1 MDDLSTD
8 ELILEFDL
16 ARIVFAEEEEEEE
29 EASYVV
35 SLKDITERKRAVEQ
49 IEILS
54 RFPAENPNPV
64 LRIAPEG
71 VILYANDASEPLL
84 AIWNAQIGQV
94 VPDDWRMQIKEVSK
108 SGQKKEIEVR
118 CGQRVFSCILAPV
131 VSMSYVNVYCRDIT
145 ERKQAEEQLRQ
156 AKEQYQQLVE
166 NINEVIFSL
175 DDGGT
180 IAYVSPAV
188 SALGAYVPT
197 ELIGRPFSDFVF
209 PEDLT
214 IAYSGFQRV
223 IGGELGPSEFRML
236 TKSGNVRWVRSSSK
250 PIVEQGNVVGI
261 SGALTDITERKRAEA
276 ALRASQEQFRIA
288 QDMSPDGFT
297 ILQPVRDAQE
307 RVVDFTWIYE
317 NAAVA
322 RMNGTDPEAVVG
334 KRLLELFPGHRG
346 TPILRAYQQVA
357 ESRETCIF
365 EADYSGESMA
375 KPTSFRL
382 VVVPMAGNIAIL
394 AQDITERKRAEEA
407 LRESEVRFREL
418 FNRMSSGV
426 AVYEAIDSGGDFIF
440 RDFNPA
446 AERIEKVSRKDILG
460 KRVSE
465 AFPGV
470 KAFGVFE
477 VFQRVWQTGKPEYL
491 PPSIYK
497 DERDPGSWREN
508 SVFKLPTG
516 EIVSIY
522 NDITERKRAEEALH
536 VSLEKY
542 RVLFESFPLGITISD
557 KSGKI
562 IEGNRESERLL
573 GITSD
578 AHAQRSID
586 GKEWQIVRKDGTPMP
601 VDEFASTRAL
611 QEDCLIE
618 NVEMGI
624 ARDNGEITWINVTAA
639 PIPLEGYG
647 VAITYGDITER
658 KFAEGR
664 LKTSREQLHLLAG
677 HLQSVREEE
686 RKHLAQEFHDQ
697 LGQTLTAIKMDL
709 SMLHRAIADP
719 GKELSRSVIAQ
730 GIESSQDMIDRAI
743 AIIREILSELR
754 PELLDQLGIVPTLE
768 WEVERFQ
775 RKSGISC
782 TFSSSVEAIDLDPKK
797 AIALYRIFQ
806 EAVTNVA
813 RHAKATSVVVSLRK
827 EGTCLVL
834 EIKDDGVGISADVEQ
849 RARSFGLI
857 GMRERAILLGG
868 TVEISGVEGKGTTVL
883 VRIPYEQTNA
893 DGGAAL

>member
-491 PPSIYK
+491 PENIYK
-497 DERDPGSWREN
+497 DERDPGSWRES

-522 NDITERKRAEEALH
+522 NDITERKRAEE
-536 VSLEKY
+536 
-542 RVLFESFPLGITISD
+542 
-557 KSGKI
+557 
-562 IEGNRESERLL
+562 
-573 GITSD
+573 
-578 AHAQRSID
+578 
-586 GKEWQIVRKDGTPMP
+586 
-601 VDEFASTRAL
+601 
-611 QEDCLIE
+611 
-618 NVEMGI
+618 
-624 ARDNGEITWINVTAA
+624 
-639 PIPLEGYG
+639 
-647 VAITYGDITER
+647 
-658 KFAEGR
+658 R
-664 LKTSREQLHLLAG
+664 LKISQEQLHLLAG

-813 RHAKATSVVVSLRK
+813 RHAKATSVVVSLRR

-857 GMRERAILLGG
+857 GMRERAVLLGG

-883 VRIPYEQTNA
+883 VRIPYEQPLA